1 MQIKITRRQ
10 NGAATKIQA
19 RYRAHFY
26 SERLNTV
33 RLGIIF
39 FQATVR
45 GYETRA
51 NLRKIL
57 EQDERYMAKRR
68 ASHSAKRAKRKQTV
82 VRDEKSLA
90 EKQEKLKAIQ
100 EQKEKK
106 AGKLS
111 RLFNTF
117 SDEKMEKYRSRM
129 PKVWSQDRILRLF
142 GISSARK

>member
-1 MQIKITRRQ
+1 MQIKVARRQ
-10 NGAATKIQA
+10 KRAATKIQA
-19 RYRAHFY
+19 RFRANYY
-26 SERLNTV
+26 SERLNTI
-33 RLGIIF
+33 RLGVIY
-39 FQATVR
+39 FQACVR

-68 ASHSAKRAKRKQTV
+68 SSHSTKPAKRKQAV
-82 VRDEKSLA
+82 VRSEKSFA
-90 EKQEKLKAIQ
+90 EKQEKLKVIK
-100 EQKEKK
+100 EQREKK

-117 SDEKMEKYRSRM
+117 SDEKLDKYRSRM

-142 GISSARK
+142 GINNMRK